1 MSDFNRGGLS
11 LAEIKEEI
19 FDPVLAKMIYIRVV
33 HGAQITEYFRYRPIV
48 DELTPVLHR
57 LINPALLD
65 SIVNRRENPQFNVD
79 SLKRKIYVPE
89 DQARSCL
96 RKIVEIEHGIRDMTL
111 VRSVTESCMNL
122 LLRLIHSKEFAAE
135 LAGVL
140 APFDIDYPPRPP
152 KRPKPPKRPR

>member
-1 MSDFNRGGLS
+1 M
-11 LAEIKEEI
+11 
-19 FDPVLAKMIYIRVV
+19 
-33 HGAQITEYFRYRPIV
+33 

-96 RKIVEIEHGIRDMTL
+96 RKIIEIEHGIRDMTL

-140 APFDIDYPPRPP
+140 ATFDIDYPPRPP